1 MARVRSLMT
10 RSGLPGSVLGKL
22 LEAAGYRIEVRQDA
36 LVAVRGR
43 DRRAVVVLT
52 AARSPADVEAFF
64 PSESIHRTIVYD
76 DEPGEVARSLAAD
89 RGIEVLDPST
99 LGPGLGEI
107 LLLPPAGAELSP
119 VDADPAGPLEP
130 PFAIAPHGERT
141 VRPRIDRSEAET
153 LAGVDGPRS
162 TLRLV
167 PFFVAAYRVRPA
179 SPDGGHGAVVRNLV
193 AVNSVT
199 RRAEIW
205 ADGDRELI
213 ADLSEPHQ
221 RLSPQLDESQ
231 VVPLALDAIR
241 RHHTVHVDHTEQ
253 HQGALV
259 IETRRVPPAADD
271 IRLGPFVLLYVPHWY
286 AEGSQGRVV
295 LDAVTGRRTTAPEPG
310 SP

>member
-1 MARVRSLMT
+1 MT
-10 RSGLPGSVLGKL
+10 RSGPSSSVLGKL
-22 LEAAGYRIEVRQDA
+22 LEAAGYHVEVRPDT
-36 LVAVRGR
+36 LIAVRSR

-52 AARSPADVEAFF
+52 TARSPADVESLF

-76 DEPGEVARSLAAD
+76 DEPGENARALAAD
-89 RGIEVLDPST
+89 RGIELLDPST

-130 PFAIAPHGERT
+130 PFAIAPHSERT

-153 LAGVDGPRS
+153 LAGVDDPRS

-193 AVNSVT
+193 AVNAVT

-205 ADGDRELI
+205 EDSDRELI
-213 ADLSEPHQ
+213 ADVGEPHQ
-221 RLSPQLDESQ
+221 RLSPQLEESQ

-259 IETRRVPPAADD
+259 IETRRVPPTADD

-295 LDAVTGRRTTAPEPG
+295 LDAVTGRRTTAPDPG
-310 SP
+310 GP

>member
-1 MARVRSLMT
+1 MT
-10 RSGLPGSVLGKL
+10 QSGSPDSVLRKL
-22 LEAAGYRIEVRQDA
+22 LEAAGYRIEVRSEA

-43 DRRAVVVLT
+43 DRRAVVVL
-52 AARSPADVEAFF
+52 ASARSPAEVEPFF
-64 PSESIHRTIVYD
+64 PTESIHRTIVYD
-76 DEPGEVARSLAAD
+76 DEPGETARALAAE
-89 RGIEVLDPST
+89 RGIEILDPST

-107 LLLPPAGAELSP
+107 LLQPPVGAELSAL
-119 VDADPAGPLEP
+119 DAETGGPLEP
-130 PFAIAPHGERT
+130 PFAIPPESERT
-141 VRPRIDRSEAET
+141 VRPRIDRTEAET
-153 LAGVDGPRS
+153 LAGVEGPQY

-179 SPDGGHGAVVRNLV
+179 SPAGGHGPVLRHLV
-193 AVNSVT
+193 AVNAVT

-205 ADGDRELI
+205 DDGDRELVGNL
-213 ADLSEPHQ
+213 DEPHQ
-221 RLSPQLDESQ
+221 RLSPQLEESQ
-231 VVPLALDAIR
+231 VAPLALDAIR

-295 LDAVTGRRTTAPEPG
+295 LDAVTGRRTTSTESSAP
-310 SP
+310 

>member
-1 MARVRSLMT
+1 MSRTAP
-10 RSGLPGSVLGKL
+10 SGTVLGKL
-22 LEAAGYRIEVRQDA
+22 LEAAGYRLEVRADT
-36 LVAVRGR
+36 LLAVRSR

-52 AARSPADVEAFF
+52 AARSPAEVESLF
-64 PSESIHRTIVYD
+64 PVESVHRTIVYD
-76 DEPGEVARSLAAD
+76 DDPGEAARGLAAE

-119 VDADPAGPLEP
+119 VDSEPGGPLEA
-130 PFAIAPHGERT
+130 PFAIVPDSERT
-141 VRPRIDRSEAET
+141 VRPRIDRSEAES
-153 LAGVDGPRS
+153 LAGVDSPRS

-179 SPDGGHGAVVRNLV
+179 SPDGGYGTVVRHLV
-193 AVNSVT
+193 AVNAVT

-205 ADGDRELI
+205 EDGDRELTGEI
-213 ADLSEPHQ
+213 AEPHQ

-231 VVPLALDAIR
+231 VAPLALDAIR
-241 RHHTVHVDHTEQ
+241 RHHTVHIDHTEQ

-295 LDAVTGRRTTAPEPG
+295 LDAVTGRRTISPEPG

>member
-1 MARVRSLMT
+1 MT
-10 RSGLPGSVLGKL
+10 RGDIAGAVLGKL
-22 LEAAGYRIEVRQDA
+22 LEAAGYHVELRPG
-36 LVAVRGR
+36 LLLAVRSR
-43 DRRAVVVLT
+43 DRRAVLVLT
-52 AARSPADVEAFF
+52 AARSPAEVESLF
-64 PSESIHRTIVYD
+64 PGECVHRTIVYD
-76 DEPGEVARSLAAD
+76 DDPGEAARTLAAD

-119 VDADPAGPLEP
+119 VDADPSGPLEP
-130 PFAIAPHGERT
+130 PFSIAPDSERT
-141 VRPRIDRSEAET
+141 VRPRIDRSEAES
-153 LAGVDGPRS
+153 LAGIDGPRY

-179 SPDGGHGAVVRNLV
+179 APDGGHAAVVRHLV
-193 AVNSVT
+193 AVNAVT
-199 RRAEIW
+199 RHAEIW
-205 ADGDRELI
+205 DDGDRELI
-213 ADLSEPHQ
+213 GELDEPHQ

-231 VVPLALDAIR
+231 VAPLALDAIR

-259 IETRRVPPAADD
+259 IETRRVPPSADN

-295 LDAVTGRRTTAPEPG
+295 LDAVTGRRTSAPEPG
-310 SP
+310 GP